1 MKVGIYCRV
10 STEKQ
15 IDNTSLSNQKLRG
28 IEFCERNGYEY
39 EVFSEQISGGVVLED
54 RKMFD
59 KLSNNL
65 LSGELD
71 AIWLLSWDR
80 GWRDDLIK
88 HYFIRLVE
96 SSRCKVFV
104 DGIEK
109 DVLSGEGRL
118 ELGFFS
124 LMNDFE
130 RNKIVSRLRI
140 GKRNRWREGRG
151 LSGKIPIGYRR
162 SEDGGWEINEKESKV
177 VKDIFKFFL
186 YKSVSSVNQVY
197 ERIQKKYGDE
207 VNGKKLT
214 YHIVQSVL
222 QSDYYN
228 GVYTIRDKE
237 IDEVFEFN
245 IGSIVDDI
253 TIERVKEKRRI
264 NKSFKKTNEKKKLLL
279 KGLVYCSS
287 CNQLM
292 WIQTTRQKGKD
303 YSTYVCQYV
312 KRKYLK
318 EYSNIGKDDFKT
330 CNCYSSNRVNVKK
343 LEYVVWNSL
352 MEFLKDSETLKG
364 QYRKR
369 YEEGRS
375 GKDTLLGKIKYYKSQ
390 IEEWK
395 EKRMNMISDWLDI
408 EGGKDLFVE
417 WEKDKYNVK
426 VGEFEQRIYELSN
439 ELSNYEDSVED
450 VEDYIDLMKNDIE
463 NLQYSD
469 DFNTKRAK
477 IVEYVKEVV
486 VKRLDDKNFNVEIKL
501 YNGKGDVV
509 ESRKER
515 FLTTVLRGFSVK
527 RAIRMQYNSTIILEV
542 VFDVKLKRVSRS
554 VLINDLRLVG

>member
-59 KLSNNL
+59 KLSNSL

-130 RNKIVSRLRI
+130 RNKIVSRLRV
-140 GKRNRWREGRG
+140 GKRNRWREGKG
-151 LSGKIPIGYRR
+151 LSGKVPIGYMS
-162 SEDGGWEINEKESKV
+162 SEDGGWEINEEESRV
-177 VKDIFKFFL
+177 VKDIYKFFL

-245 IGSIVDDI
+245 IGSIVDDL
-253 TIERVKEKRRI
+253 TIKRVEEKRRI

-318 EYSNIGKDDFKT
+318 EYNGIGKDDFKT

-352 MEFLKDSETLKG
+352 MEFLKDSDTLKN
-364 QYRKR
+364 QYRKKF
-369 YEEGRS
+369 EEGKS
-375 GKDTLLGKIKYYKSQ
+375 GKDVLLGKIKYYKSQ

-395 EKRMNMISDWLDI
+395 DKRMTMISDWLGI
-408 EGGKDLFVE
+408 EGGKELFVE
-417 WEKDKYNVK
+417 WEKEKYKVK
-426 VGEFEQRIYELSN
+426 VGEFEQRIYELSS

-450 VEDYIDLMKNDIE
+450 VEDYIDLMRSDIE
-463 NLQYSD
+463 SLQYSD
-469 DFNTKRAK
+469 DFNTKRSK

-486 VKRLDDKNFNVEIKL
+486 VKRLDDKNFSVNVKL

-509 ESRKER
+509 EGKKEK
-515 FLTTVLRGFSVK
+515 FLTTVLGGFSVK
-527 RAIRMQYNSTIILEV
+527 RAIRMQYNSTIILKV
-542 VFDVKLKRVSRS
+542 GFDVKLRKLSKS
-554 VLINDLRLVG
+554 VLINGFEVK

>member
-15 IDNTSLSNQKLRG
+15 IDNTSLTNQKLRG
-28 IEFCERNGYEY
+28 IEFCERNGYDY
-39 EVFSEQISGGVVLED
+39 ELFSEQISGGVVLED

-109 DVLSGEGRL
+109 DVLSGEGKL

-130 RNKIVSRLRI
+130 RNKIVSRLRG
-140 GKRNRWREGRG
+140 GKRSRWRQGKG
-151 LSGKIPIGYRR
+151 LSGKVPIGYQK
-162 SEDGGWEINEKESKV
+162 SEDGVWEVNEEESKV
-177 VKDIFKFFL
+177 VKDVFKFFL
-186 YKSVSSVNQVY
+186 YKSVTSVNEVY
-197 ERIQKKYGDE
+197 ERIVKKYGRE

-214 YHIVQSVL
+214 YHIVQSIL
-222 QSDYYN
+222 QSEYYC
-228 GVYTIRDKE
+228 GLYTIRDKE

-245 IGSIVDDI
+245 IGSIVDDL
-253 TIERVKEKRRI
+253 TIERVKDKRRV
-264 NKSFKKTNEKKKLLL
+264 NRSFKKTNEKKRLLL
-279 KGLVYCSS
+279 KGLVYCED

-292 WIQTTRQKGKD
+292 WLQSQKQNGKD
-303 YSTYVCQYV
+303 YSSYVCQYV

-318 EYSNIGKDDFKT
+318 EYNGIGKDEFKV
-330 CNCYSSNRVNVKK
+330 CSCYSSNRVNVKK
-343 LEYVVWNSL
+343 LDYVVWNSL
-352 MEFLKDSETLKG
+352 MDFLKDSDTLKRV
-364 QYRKR
+364 YRKK

-375 GKDTLLGKIKYYKSQ
+375 GKDALLGKMKYYKSL
-390 IEEWK
+390 IDEWK
-395 EKRMNMISDWLDI
+395 AKRLTMISDWLGI
-408 EGGKDLFVE
+408 EGGKELFVE
-417 WEKDKYNVK
+417 WEKEKYNVK

-439 ELSNYEDSVED
+439 DLSNYEESVDD
-450 VEDYIDLMKNDIE
+450 VEDYIDLMKSDIE
-463 NLQYSD
+463 SLQYCD

-477 IVEYVKEVV
+477 IVEYVKEVR
-486 VKRLDDKNFNVEIKL
+486 VKRLDKDDFSISIRL
-501 YNGKGDVV
+501 YSGKGDLDDGKKG
-509 ESRKER
+509 S
-515 FLTTVLRGFSVK
+515 FMTNVLGSFSV
-527 RAIRMQYNSTIILEV
+527 EV
-542 VFDVKLKRVSRS
+542 QQIVVHLTLFVPSFFDKTLCRIWVYK
-554 VLINDLRLVG
+554 I